1 MPDHDL
7 AADCA
12 RCAGLCCVVPAFTR
26 SADFAISKP
35 AGQPCPNLGPDSRCA
50 IHAGLRDRG
59 FGGCAAYDCFGA
71 GQQTVQVTFGGRDWR
86 SSPGLAAEMFAA
98 FGVMR
103 QLNELRWH
111 LAQAAELLSPGGPAG
126 SLSAIG
132 AIREELSEAL
142 RAAQGHASG
151 TPEMLIKLDI
161 SAHRDTVSDLL
172 RRVSAAVRTAF
183 APGGQDLRGA
193 DLAGA
198 DLRPT
203 VPRGAALREAGQGTA
218 GLRGA
223 DLAGADLRA
232 TVPRGAASGS
242 AASGGAALGR
252 AGLRGANQGGASLR
266 GADQGGASLRGASLR
281 GALLIGADLTGADL
295 VWADLTGADLRG
307 ARVGGADLSGALFL
321 SRNQAGSALGD
332 ARTRLPAALPRPA
345 HWV

>member
-1 MPDHDL
+1 VPDHDL

-50 IHAGLRDRG
+50 IHARLRDRG

-172 RRVSAAVRTAF
+172 RRVSAAVRAAF

-203 VPRGAALREAGQGTA
+203 VPRGAA
-218 GLRGA
+218 
-223 DLAGADLRA
+223 
-232 TVPRGAASGS
+232 
-242 AASGGAALGR
+242 SGGAAPGR
-252 AGLRGANQGGASLR
+252 AGLRAAN
-266 GADQGGASLRGASLR
+266 QGGASLRGASLR

-295 VWADLTGADLRG
+295 AWADLTGADLRG

>member
-1 MPDHDL
+1 MPEHDL

-132 AIREELSEAL
+132 ALREELSEAL
-142 RAAQGHASG
+142 RAAQGYASG
-151 TPEMLIKLDI
+151 TPEMLTKLDI
-161 SAHRDTVSDLL
+161 TAHRDTVSDLL
-172 RRVSAAVRTAF
+172 RRVSAAVGPPSRRAARTCAGPTW
-183 APGGQDLRGA
+183 PGRTCGPPPRA
-193 DLAGA
+193 A
-198 DLRPT
+198 RP
-203 VPRGAALREAGQGTA
+203 RAEAGQ
-218 GLRGA
+218 
-223 DLAGADLRA
+223 
-232 TVPRGAASGS
+232 
-242 AASGGAALGR
+242 GR
-252 AGLRGANQGGASLR
+252 AGLRGAGQGGA
-266 GADQGGASLRGASLR
+266 DQSGVGQSRTSLRGASLR

-295 VWADLTGADLRG
+295 AWADLTGADLRG

-345 HWV
+345 HWI

>member
-1 MPDHDL
+1 MPEHDL

-12 RCAGLCCVVPAFTR
+12 RCAGLCCVAPAFTR

-103 QLNELRWH
+103 PLNELRWH

-126 SLSAIG
+126 SLSATG
-132 AIREELSEAL
+132 ALREELSEAL
-142 RAAQGHASG
+142 RAAQGYASG
-151 TPEMLIKLDI
+151 TPEMLIKMDI
-161 SAHRDTVSDLL
+161 SAYRDAVSDLL
-172 RRVSAAVRTAF
+172 RRVSAAVRAAF
-183 APGGQDLRGA
+183 APGGPD
-193 DLAGA
+193 
-198 DLRPT
+198 
-203 VPRGAALREAGQGTA
+203 
-218 GLRGA
+218 LRGA

-232 TVPRGAASGS
+232 TAPRGAAPGE
-242 AASGGAALGR
+242 AGQGR
-252 AGLRGANQGGASLR
+252 
-266 GADQGGASLRGASLR
+266 ASLRGASLR

-295 VWADLTGADLRG
+295 AWADLTGADLRG

-345 HWV
+345 HWI

>member
-1 MPDHDL
+1 MTEHDL

-132 AIREELSEAL
+132 ALREELSEAL
-142 RAAQGHASG
+142 RAAQGYASG
-151 TPEMLIKLDI
+151 TPEMLIKMDI
-161 SAHRDTVSDLL
+161 SAHRDAVSDLL

-198 DLRPT
+198 DLRAT
-203 VPRGAALREAGQGTA
+203 APRGAAPGEAGQGRVGLRGA

-223 DLAGADLRA
+223 D
-232 TVPRGAASGS
+232 
-242 AASGGAALGR
+242 
-252 AGLRGANQGGASLR
+252 QGGV
-266 GADQGGASLRGASLR
+266 GQGGASLRGASLR

-295 VWADLTGADLRG
+295 AWADLTGADLRG

-345 HWV
+345 HWI

>member
-1 MPDHDL
+1 MPERDL

-50 IHAGLRDRG
+50 IHARLRDRG

-103 QLNELRWH
+103 PLNELRWH

-132 AIREELSEAL
+132 ALREELSEAL
-142 RAAQGHASG
+142 RAAQGYASG

-161 SAHRDTVSDLL
+161 TAHRDAVSDLL

-183 APGGQDLRGA
+183 APGGPD
-193 DLAGA
+193 
-198 DLRPT
+198 
-203 VPRGAALREAGQGTA
+203 
-218 GLRGA
+218 LRGA

-232 TVPRGAASGS
+232 T
-242 AASGGAALGR
+242 ALP
-252 AGLRGANQGGASLR
+252 
-266 GADQGGASLRGASLR
+266 GASLR
-281 GALLIGADLTGADL
+281 GALLIGADLTGPT
-295 VWADLTGADLRG
+295 WPGPI
-307 ARVGGADLSGALFL
+307 SP
-321 SRNQAGSALGD
+321 
-332 ARTRLPAALPRPA
+332 ARTCAAPGSTARTCPARCS
-345 HWV
+345 

>member
-1 MPDHDL
+1 VPEPDLAADL

-35 AGQPCPNLGPDSRCA
+35 AGQPCPNLGADSRCA

-59 FGGCAAYDCFGA
+59 FPGCAAYDCFGA

-98 FGVMR
+98 FGVLR
-103 QLNELRWH
+103 PLNELRWH

-132 AIREELSEAL
+132 PLREEVSEAL

-151 TPEMLIKLDI
+151 TPEMLTKMDI
-161 SAHRDTVSDLL
+161 TAHRDAVSDLL
-172 RRVSAAVRTAF
+172 RRVSAAVRHAF
-183 APGGQDLRGA
+183 APGGPDLRGA
-193 DLAGA
+193 DLSGA
-198 DLRPT
+198 DLRPAG
-203 VPRGAALREAGQGTA
+203 PRGAAAAGI
-218 GLRGA
+218 
-223 DLAGADLRA
+223 
-232 TVPRGAASGS
+232 
-242 AASGGAALGR
+242 
-252 AGLRGANQGGASLR
+252 
-266 GADQGGASLRGASLR
+266 SLRGASLR

-295 VWADLTGADLRG
+295 AWADLTGADLRG

-321 SRNQAGSALGD
+321 SRNQAGSAEGD
-332 ARTRLPAALPRPA
+332 ARTSLPAALPRPS
-345 HWV
+345 HWI

>member
-1 MPDHDL
+1 VPDLDL

-59 FGGCAAYDCFGA
+59 FAGCAAYDCFGA

-86 SSPGLAAEMFAA
+86 SSPGLAAQMFAA

-111 LAQAAELLSPGGPAG
+111 LVQASELLSPGGPAG

-132 AIREELSEAL
+132 ALREELSGAL
-142 RAAQGHASG
+142 RAAQGYASG
-151 TPEMLIKLDI
+151 TPEMLTKLDI
-161 SAHRDTVSDLL
+161 TAHRDAVSELL
-172 RRVSAAVRTAF
+172 RRVSAAVRSAF
-183 APGGQDLRGA
+183 APGGPD
-193 DLAGA
+193 
-198 DLRPT
+198 
-203 VPRGAALREAGQGTA
+203 
-218 GLRGA
+218 LRGA

-232 TVPRGAASGS
+232 TAPRGAAQ
-242 AASGGAALGR
+242 GGAG
-252 AGLRGANQGGASLR
+252 QGGASPR
-266 GADQGGASLRGASLR
+266 WSGQGGTSLRGASLR

-295 VWADLTGADLRG
+295 AWADLTGADLRG
-307 ARVGGADLSGALFL
+307 ARGGGADLSGALFL
-321 SRNQAGSALGD
+321 SRNQAGSANGD

-345 HWV
+345 HWI

>member
-1 MPDHDL
+1 VPEHDL

-35 AGQPCPNLGPDSRCA
+35 AGQPCPNLGQDSRCA

-111 LAQAAELLSPGGPAG
+111 LAQAAELLSPGGPGG

-132 AIREELSEAL
+132 ALRGELSEAL
-142 RAAQGHASG
+142 RAAQGYASG
-151 TPEMLIKLDI
+151 TPEMLTKLDI
-161 SAHRDTVSDLL
+161 TAHRDAVSDLL

-198 DLRPT
+198 DM
-203 VPRGAALREAGQGTA
+203 
-218 GLRGA
+218 
-223 DLAGADLRA
+223 RA
-232 TVPRGAASGS
+232 TA
-242 AASGGAALGR
+242 
-252 AGLRGANQGGASLR
+252 
-266 GADQGGASLRGASLR
+266 LRGASLR
-281 GALLIGADLTGADL
+281 GALLIGADLSGACL
-295 VWADLTGADLRG
+295 AWADLTGADLRG

-321 SRNQAGSALGD
+321 SRNQAGSAVGD

-345 HWV
+345 HWA

>member
-203 VPRGAALREAGQGTA
+203 A
-218 GLRGA
+218 
-223 DLAGADLRA
+223 
-232 TVPRGAASGS
+232 PRGAASG
-242 AASGGAALGR
+242 GAAPGR
-252 AGLRGANQGGASLR
+252 VALRAAN
-266 GADQGGASLRGASLR
+266 QGGASLRGASLR

-295 VWADLTGADLRG
+295 AWADLTGADLRG

-332 ARTRLPAALPRPA
+332 ARTHLPAALPRPA

>member
-142 RAAQGHASG
+142 RAAQGHASR

-161 SAHRDTVSDLL
+161 SAHRDAVSDLL

-203 VPRGAALREAGQGTA
+203 VPRGAA
-218 GLRGA
+218 
-223 DLAGADLRA
+223 
-232 TVPRGAASGS
+232 
-242 AASGGAALGR
+242 SGGAAPGR
-252 AGLRGANQGGASLR
+252 AGLRAAN
-266 GADQGGASLRGASLR
+266 QGGASLRGASLR

-295 VWADLTGADLRG
+295 AWADLTGVDLRG

>member
-1 MPDHDL
+1 MPERDL

-50 IHAGLRDRG
+50 IHARLRDRG

-103 QLNELRWH
+103 PLNELRWH

-132 AIREELSEAL
+132 ALREELSEAL
-142 RAAQGHASG
+142 RAAQGYASG

-161 SAHRDTVSDLL
+161 TTHRDAVSDLL

-183 APGGQDLRGA
+183 APGGPD
-193 DLAGA
+193 
-198 DLRPT
+198 
-203 VPRGAALREAGQGTA
+203 
-218 GLRGA
+218 LRGA

-232 TVPRGAASGS
+232 TAPHGAAPC
-242 AASGGAALGR
+242 GAG
-252 AGLRGANQGGASLR
+252 QGGA
-266 GADQGGASLRGASLR
+266 GQGGAGQGGAGQGGAGQSRTSLRGASLR

-295 VWADLTGADLRG
+295 AWADLTGADLRG

>member
-1 MPDHDL
+1 VPDHDL

-50 IHAGLRDRG
+50 IHARLRDRG

-132 AIREELSEAL
+132 ALREELSEAL
-142 RAAQGHASG
+142 RAAQGYASG

-172 RRVSAAVRTAF
+172 RRVSAAVRAAF

-203 VPRGAALREAGQGTA
+203 VPRGAA
-218 GLRGA
+218 
-223 DLAGADLRA
+223 
-232 TVPRGAASGS
+232 
-242 AASGGAALGR
+242 SGGAAPGR
-252 AGLRGANQGGASLR
+252 AGLRAAN
-266 GADQGGASLRGASLR
+266 QGGASLRGASLR

-295 VWADLTGADLRG
+295 AWADLTGADLRG

-332 ARTRLPAALPRPA
+332 ARTHLPAALPRPA

>member
-1 MPDHDL
+1 VPEHDL

-35 AGQPCPNLGPDSRCA
+35 AGQPCPNLGLDSRCA

-111 LAQAAELLSPGGPAG
+111 LAQASELLSPGGPAG

-132 AIREELSEAL
+132 ALREELSEAL
-142 RAAQGHASG
+142 RAAQGYASG
-151 TPEMLIKLDI
+151 TQEMLTKLDI
-161 SAHRDTVSDLL
+161 TSHRDTVSDLL
-172 RRVSAAVRTAF
+172 GRVSAVVRTAF
-183 APGGQDLRGA
+183 EPGGQDLRGA

-198 DLRPT
+198 DLRAT
-203 VPRGAALREAGQGTA
+203 APRGAAPGEAGQGRV
-218 GLRGA
+218 GLR
-223 DLAGADLRA
+223 
-232 TVPRGAASGS
+232 
-242 AASGGAALGR
+242 
-252 AGLRGANQGGASLR
+252 
-266 GADQGGASLRGASLR
+266 GASLRGASLR

-295 VWADLTGADLRG
+295 AWADLTGADLRG

-345 HWV
+345 HWI

>member
-1 MPDHDL
+1 
-7 AADCA
+7 
-12 RCAGLCCVVPAFTR
+12 
-26 SADFAISKP
+26 
-35 AGQPCPNLGPDSRCA
+35 
-50 IHAGLRDRG
+50 
-59 FGGCAAYDCFGA
+59 
-71 GQQTVQVTFGGRDWR
+71 
-86 SSPGLAAEMFAA
+86 AA

-103 QLNELRWH
+103 PLNELRWH

-132 AIREELSEAL
+132 ALREELSEAL
-142 RAAQGHASG
+142 RTAQGYASG

-161 SAHRDTVSDLL
+161 TAHRDAVSDLL

-203 VPRGAALREAGQGTA
+203 A
-218 GLRGA
+218 
-223 DLAGADLRA
+223 
-232 TVPRGAASGS
+232 
-242 AASGGAALGR
+242 
-252 AGLRGANQGGASLR
+252 
-266 GADQGGASLRGASLR
+266 LRGASLR

-295 VWADLTGADLRG
+295 AWADLTGADVRG

-321 SRNQAGSALGD
+321 SRNQAGSAVGD

-345 HWV
+345 HWA

>member
-1 MPDHDL
+1 VPEHDL

-103 QLNELRWH
+103 PLNELRWH

-132 AIREELSEAL
+132 ALREELSEAL

-161 SAHRDTVSDLL
+161 TAHRDAVSDLL
-172 RRVSAAVRTAF
+172 RRVSATVRTAF

-203 VPRGAALREAGQGTA
+203 APHGAAPRGAGQGGT
-218 GLRGA
+218 
-223 DLAGADLRA
+223 D
-232 TVPRGAASGS
+232 
-242 AASGGAALGR
+242 
-252 AGLRGANQGGASLR
+252 
-266 GADQGGASLRGASLR
+266 LRGASLR
-281 GALLIGADLTGADL
+281 GALLIGANLTGADL
-295 VWADLTGADLRG
+295 AWADLTGADLRG
-307 ARVGGADLSGALFL
+307 AQVGGADLSGALFL

-345 HWV
+345 HWI

>member
-1 MPDHDL
+1 MQPSGCLLILGSRPAACQPGGIISGVPDHDL

-50 IHAGLRDRG
+50 IHARLRDRG

-203 VPRGAALREAGQGTA
+203 VPRGAA
-218 GLRGA
+218 
-223 DLAGADLRA
+223 
-232 TVPRGAASGS
+232 
-242 AASGGAALGR
+242 SGGAAPGR
-252 AGLRGANQGGASLR
+252 AGLRAAN
-266 GADQGGASLRGASLR
+266 QGGASLRGASLR

-295 VWADLTGADLRG
+295 AWADLTGADLRG

>member
-1 MPDHDL
+1 MPEHDL

-35 AGQPCPNLGPDSRCA
+35 AGQPCPNLGPDSRCG

-86 SSPGLAAEMFAA
+86 SSPGLAAGMFAV
-98 FGVMR
+98 FGVLR

-132 AIREELSEAL
+132 ALREELSGAL
-142 RAAQGHASG
+142 RAAQGYASG
-151 TPEMLIKLDI
+151 TPEMLTNLDI
-161 SAHRDTVSDLL
+161 ADHRDAVSDLL
-172 RRVSAAVRTAF
+172 RRVSAAIRAAF
-183 APGGQDLRGA
+183 APGGPDLR
-193 DLAGA
+193 
-198 DLRPT
+198 R
-203 VPRGAALREAGQGTA
+203 
-218 GLRGA
+218 A

-232 TVPRGAASGS
+232 TA
-242 AASGGAALGR
+242 
-252 AGLRGANQGGASLR
+252 
-266 GADQGGASLRGASLR
+266 LRGASLR

-295 VWADLTGADLRG
+295 AWADLTGADLRG
-307 ARVGGADLSGALFL
+307 ARAGGADLSGALFL
-321 SRNQAGSALGD
+321 SRNQAGSAAGD
-332 ARTRLPAALPRPA
+332 TRTLLPAALPRPA
-345 HWV
+345 HWA

>member
-1 MPDHDL
+1 
-7 AADCA
+7 
-12 RCAGLCCVVPAFTR
+12 
-26 SADFAISKP
+26 
-35 AGQPCPNLGPDSRCA
+35 
-50 IHAGLRDRG
+50 
-59 FGGCAAYDCFGA
+59 
-71 GQQTVQVTFGGRDWR
+71 
-86 SSPGLAAEMFAA
+86 MFAA

-132 AIREELSEAL
+132 PLREEVSEAL

-172 RRVSAAVRTAF
+172 RRVSAAVRAAF

-203 VPRGAALREAGQGTA
+203 A
-218 GLRGA
+218 
-223 DLAGADLRA
+223 
-232 TVPRGAASGS
+232 PRGAASG
-242 AASGGAALGR
+242 GAAPGR
-252 AGLRGANQGGASLR
+252 AGLRAAN
-266 GADQGGASLRGASLR
+266 QGGASLRGASLR

>member
-1 MPDHDL
+1 VPEHDL

-50 IHAGLRDRG
+50 IHAGLRERG

-71 GQQTVQVTFGGRDWR
+71 GQQTVQVTFGGQDWR

-132 AIREELSEAL
+132 ALREELSEAL
-142 RAAQGHASG
+142 RAARGHASG
-151 TPEMLIKLDI
+151 APEMLTKLDI
-161 SAHRDTVSDLL
+161 TAHRDAVSDLL
-172 RRVSAAVRTAF
+172 RRVSVAVRTAF

-198 DLRPT
+198 DLRAAALHGAAQ
-203 VPRGAALREAGQGTA
+203 RGAGQS
-218 GLRGA
+218 R
-223 DLAGADLRA
+223 
-232 TVPRGAASGS
+232 
-242 AASGGAALGR
+242 
-252 AGLRGANQGGASLR
+252 
-266 GADQGGASLRGASLR
+266 ASLRGASLR

-295 VWADLTGADLRG
+295 AWADLTGADLRG

>member
-1 MPDHDL
+1 
-7 AADCA
+7 
-12 RCAGLCCVVPAFTR
+12 VVPAFTR

-35 AGQPCPNLGPDSRCA
+35 AGQPCPNLGTDSRCA

-86 SSPGLAAEMFAA
+86 SSPGLTAEMFAA
-98 FGVMR
+98 FGVLR
-103 QLNELRWH
+103 PLNELRWH

-132 AIREELSEAL
+132 ALREELSEAL
-142 RAAQGHASG
+142 RAAQGYASE
-151 TPEMLIKLDI
+151 TPEMLIELDI
-161 SAHRDTVSDLL
+161 TAHRDTVGDLL

-198 DLRPT
+198 DLRPAGPHGAA
-203 VPRGAALREAGQGTA
+203 PRGPDRGGT
-218 GLRGA
+218 
-223 DLAGADLRA
+223 
-232 TVPRGAASGS
+232 
-242 AASGGAALGR
+242 
-252 AGLRGANQGGASLR
+252 N
-266 GADQGGASLRGASLR
+266 LRGASLR

-295 VWADLTGADLRG
+295 AWADLTGADLRG

-332 ARTRLPAALPRPA
+332 ARTRLPAALPRPV

>member
-1 MPDHDL
+1 VPEPDL

-35 AGQPCPNLGPDSRCA
+35 AGQPCPNLGADSRCA

-59 FGGCAAYDCFGA
+59 FPGCAAYDCFGA

-98 FGVMR
+98 FGVLR
-103 QLNELRWH
+103 PLNELRWH

-132 AIREELSEAL
+132 PLREEVSEAL

-151 TPEMLIKLDI
+151 TPEMLTKMDI
-161 SAHRDTVSDLL
+161 TAHRDVVSDLL
-172 RRVSAAVRTAF
+172 RRVSAAVRHAF
-183 APGGQDLRGA
+183 APGGPDLRGA
-193 DLAGA
+193 DLSGA
-198 DLRPT
+198 DLRPAG
-203 VPRGAALREAGQGTA
+203 PRGAAAAGI
-218 GLRGA
+218 
-223 DLAGADLRA
+223 
-232 TVPRGAASGS
+232 
-242 AASGGAALGR
+242 
-252 AGLRGANQGGASLR
+252 
-266 GADQGGASLRGASLR
+266 SLRGASLR

-295 VWADLTGADLRG
+295 AWADLTGADLRG

-321 SRNQAGSALGD
+321 SRNQAGSAAGD

-345 HWV
+345 HWA

>member
-1 MPDHDL
+1 VPELEL

-86 SSPGLAAEMFAA
+86 SSPGLAAQMFAA

-103 QLNELRWH
+103 QLSELRWH
-111 LAQAAELLSPGGPAG
+111 LVQASELLSPGGPAG

-132 AIREELSEAL
+132 ALREELSGAL
-142 RAAQGHASG
+142 RAARGYASG
-151 TPEMLIKLDI
+151 TPEMLINLDI
-161 SAHRDTVSDLL
+161 TAHRDAVGELL
-172 RRVSAAVRTAF
+172 RRVSAAVRSAF
-183 APGGQDLRGA
+183 APGGPDLRGA

-198 DLRPT
+198 DLRPAAPRAAGQGGAG
-203 VPRGAALREAGQGTA
+203 PRGAVQGRAGQG
-218 GLRGA
+218 
-223 DLAGADLRA
+223 
-232 TVPRGAASGS
+232 GS
-242 AASGGAALGR
+242 
-252 AGLRGANQGGASLR
+252 
-266 GADQGGASLRGASLR
+266 SLRGASLR

-295 VWADLTGADLRG
+295 AWADLTGADLRG

-321 SRNQAGSALGD
+321 SRNQAGSANGD
-332 ARTRLPAALPRPA
+332 ARTRLPATLPRPA
-345 HWV
+345 HWT

>member
-172 RRVSAAVRTAF
+172 RRVSAAVRAAF

-203 VPRGAALREAGQGTA
+203 VPRGAA
-218 GLRGA
+218 
-223 DLAGADLRA
+223 
-232 TVPRGAASGS
+232 
-242 AASGGAALGR
+242 SGGAAPGR
-252 AGLRGANQGGASLR
+252 AGLRAAN
-266 GADQGGASLRGASLR
+266 QGGASLRGASLR

>member
-7 AADCA
+7 VADCA

-132 AIREELSEAL
+132 ALREELSEAL
-142 RAAQGHASG
+142 RAAQGYASG

-161 SAHRDTVSDLL
+161 TAYRDAVSDLL

-198 DLRPT
+198 DLRPIA
-203 VPRGAALREAGQGTA
+203 PHGAASRDAGQG
-218 GLRGA
+218 GA
-223 DLAGADLRA
+223 VQSR
-232 TVPRGAASGS
+232 TC
-242 AASGGAALGR
+242 
-252 AGLRGANQGGASLR
+252 
-266 GADQGGASLRGASLR
+266 LRGASLR
-281 GALLIGADLTGADL
+281 GALLIGADLIGADL
-295 VWADLTGADLRG
+295 AWADLTGADLRG

-345 HWV
+345 HWI

>member
-1 MPDHDL
+1 VPDHDL

-50 IHAGLRDRG
+50 IHARLRDRG

-203 VPRGAALREAGQGTA
+203 VPRGAA
-218 GLRGA
+218 
-223 DLAGADLRA
+223 
-232 TVPRGAASGS
+232 
-242 AASGGAALGR
+242 SGGAAPGR
-252 AGLRGANQGGASLR
+252 AGLRAAN
-266 GADQGGASLRGASLR
+266 QGGASLRGASLR

>member
-132 AIREELSEAL
+132 ALREELSEAL

-203 VPRGAALREAGQGTA
+203 VPRGAA
-218 GLRGA
+218 
-223 DLAGADLRA
+223 
-232 TVPRGAASGS
+232 
-242 AASGGAALGR
+242 SGGAAPGR
-252 AGLRGANQGGASLR
+252 AGLRAAN
-266 GADQGGASLRGASLR
+266 QGGASLRGASLR

-295 VWADLTGADLRG
+295 AWADLTGADLRG

>member
-1 MPDHDL
+1 MQPSGCLLILGSRPAACQPGGIISGVPGHDL

-161 SAHRDTVSDLL
+161 SAHRDAVSDLL
-172 RRVSAAVRTAF
+172 RRVSAAVRAAF
-183 APGGQDLRGA
+183 APGGQD
-193 DLAGA
+193 
-198 DLRPT
+198 
-203 VPRGAALREAGQGTA
+203 
-218 GLRGA
+218 LRGA

-252 AGLRGANQGGASLR
+252 AGLRAANQ
-266 GADQGGASLRGASLR
+266 DGASLRGASLR

-332 ARTRLPAALPRPA
+332 ARTRLPAALPRPV

>member
-1 MPDHDL
+1 MTEHDL

-35 AGQPCPNLGPDSRCA
+35 AGQPCPNLAPDSRCA

-132 AIREELSEAL
+132 ALREELSEAL
-142 RAAQGHASG
+142 RAAQGYASG
-151 TPEMLIKLDI
+151 TPEMLIKMDI
-161 SAHRDTVSDLL
+161 SAHRDAVSDLL
-172 RRVSAAVRTAF
+172 RRVSAAVRAAF
-183 APGGQDLRGA
+183 APGGPD
-193 DLAGA
+193 
-198 DLRPT
+198 
-203 VPRGAALREAGQGTA
+203 
-218 GLRGA
+218 LRGA

-232 TVPRGAASGS
+232 TAPRGAAPREAGQ
-242 AASGGAALGR
+242 GR
-252 AGLRGANQGGASLR
+252 AG
-266 GADQGGASLRGASLR
+266 LRGASLR

-295 VWADLTGADLRG
+295 AWADLTGADLRG

-321 SRNQAGSALGD
+321 SRNQAGSAEGD
-332 ARTRLPAALPRPA
+332 ARTSLPAALPRPS
-345 HWV
+345 HWI

>member
-1 MPDHDL
+1 MPEHDL

-26 SADFAISKP
+26 SADFAIRKP
-35 AGQPCPNLGPDSRCA
+35 AGQPCPNLGQDSRCA
-50 IHAGLRDRG
+50 IHARLRDRG

-132 AIREELSEAL
+132 ALREELSEAL
-142 RAAQGHASG
+142 RAAQGYASG

-172 RRVSAAVRTAF
+172 RRVSAAVRAAF

-203 VPRGAALREAGQGTA
+203 VPRGAA
-218 GLRGA
+218 
-223 DLAGADLRA
+223 
-232 TVPRGAASGS
+232 
-242 AASGGAALGR
+242 SGGAAPGR
-252 AGLRGANQGGASLR
+252 AGLRAAN
-266 GADQGGASLRGASLR
+266 QGGASLRGASLR